1 MEKISCSNNQLT
13 FIFLFFYFLLF
24 LISLSFVAIFVEI
37 SLQPLMAGLHLL
49 LHRER
54 EIKRYMKMATEEDKR
69 KILEKKK
76 RKKKEK
82 KMPSECCY

>member
-49 LHRER
+49 LLHKER
-54 EIKRYMKMATEEDKR
+54 EIKRYVKMATEEDKR

-76 RKKKEK
+76 KKKNAK
-82 KMPSECCY
+82 